1 MTDADLYLR
10 LSDGRVEEAFDGR
23 EKKLRAE
30 ADRLGWTVRD
40 VIFENDI
47 NPDGTMKP
55 ASAYK
60 RRRITTPSG
69 KTELRVMR
77 DGFRR
82 VLDHIA
88 VLGRSLLTEDLDRTV
103 RDPRDLED
111 LIDACAAKQASARSL
126 TGSLTLTHG
135 GTDSEITMARG
146 MVSYANLAS
155 RATGRRVAGKREE
168 LAGQS
173 YQGGRRPFGFDVA
186 PGTVKYHRNLVLNE
200 DEAVIIERAADD
212 VLEKDISLKF
222 TAADWRAKGLKTVT
236 GLEWTAERVKET
248 LLKPA
253 VAGLAVATIRT
264 TDADGKVIKTKELR
278 PAPWPA
284 IITRERWE
292 ALKVKLND
300 PARKVST
307 GNAPKHLLSGI
318 AFCGICGD
326 GTSVHAAGANGGSY
340 ECDQRRHMRRVAA
353 PVEAEVTRWIIH
365 GLTSM
370 PDLLRPPARKGT
382 DAGRLREERGKLA
395 DRKKR
400 MAVMYAAGDVD
411 EGDWLAAN
419 REIKARIAQID
430 AELAVTDAPDP
441 LAEFRQRPAETVW
454 AGLSIARK
462 REIVRRLVIVTFKP
476 SRRSGPLFDPESV
489 DINWAF

>member
-1 MTDADLYLR
+1 MTDTDLYLR
-10 LSDGRVEEAFDGR
+10 LSDGRVEEALDGR

-30 ADRLGWTVRD
+30 ADRLSWTVRD
-40 VIFENDI
+40 VIIENDI

-55 ASAYK
+55 ASAFK
-60 RRRITTPSG
+60 RKKVVTPGG
-69 KTELRVMR
+69 KTEMRVMR

-82 VLDHIA
+82 MLDHIS
-88 VLGRSLLTEDLDRTV
+88 VLGRSVLTEDLDRTV

-126 TGSLTLTHG
+126 SGSLTLTNG
-135 GTDSEITMARG
+135 GTDSEITMARN
-146 MVSYANLAS
+146 MVSFGNLAS
-155 RATGRRVAGKREE
+155 RATGRRVAGGRERW
-168 LAGQS
+168 AGKS

-186 PGTVKYHRNLVLNE
+186 PGTVKYHRNLIVNE
-200 DEAVIIERAADD
+200 DEASIIEQAVNDILD
-212 VLEKDISLKF
+212 KNISLKSI
-222 TAADWRAKGLKTVT
+222 AADWRAKGVLTVT
-236 GLEWTAERVKET
+236 GLKWSAERVKET
-248 LLKPA
+248 ILKPA

-264 TDADGKVIKTKELR
+264 TDADGKEVKIKELR
-278 PAPWPA
+278 PAPWPG

-292 ALKVKLND
+292 ALKEKLTD
-300 PARKVST
+300 PARNVST

-318 AFCGICGD
+318 AFCGICDD
-326 GTSVHAAGANGGSY
+326 GTSVHAAGNNGGCY
-340 ECDQRRHMRRVAA
+340 ECDQHRHMRRKAA
-353 PVEAEVTRWIIH
+353 PVEEEVTRWVIH

-370 PDLLRPPARKGT
+370 PDLLKPPARKGT
-382 DAGRLREERGKLA
+382 NAGKLRDDRRKLA

-411 EGDWLAAN
+411 DGDWLAAN
-419 REIKARIAQID
+419 REIKTRIAQID

-441 LAEFRQRPAETVW
+441 LAEFRNRPAETVW

-462 REIVRRLVIVTFKP
+462 REIVRTLVIVTFKP
-476 SRRSGPLFDPESV
+476 SSRRGPLFDPDSV